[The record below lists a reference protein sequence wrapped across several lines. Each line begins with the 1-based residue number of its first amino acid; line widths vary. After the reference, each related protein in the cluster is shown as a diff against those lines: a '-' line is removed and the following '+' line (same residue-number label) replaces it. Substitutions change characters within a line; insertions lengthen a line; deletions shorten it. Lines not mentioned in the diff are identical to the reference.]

1 MNAILSQ
8 KDRTDQSA
16 VLPLRPQ
23 TAAELNRVVAK
34 TLIPLNHIQI
44 LRRAL
49 EAKGYRTDQTSDDE
63 LAHALVT
70 MLYADY
76 IGTTTGLS
84 PQYIEAA
91 LEDAADT
98 IADIAPTS
106 TRCTATTSVSH
117 SSSLPALPR

>member
-1 MNAILSQ
+1 MKQFPLHYRN
-8 KDRTDQSA
+8 RTA
-16 VLPLRPQ
+16 VQPLPQ
-23 TAAELNRVVAK
+23 TAASLNRVAGT
-34 TLIPLNHIQI
+34 TLIPLNHIQT

-63 LAHALVT
+63 LAHALVA

-98 IADIAPTS
+98 IADIAPNINPLH
-106 TRCTATTSVSH
+106 SH
-117 SSSLPALPR
+117 NIGQPQL